1 LLQLSDGS
9 LAYLQTRGF
18 RHGPPDVMAELARG
32 EEVNPTRYYFRVA
45 MQFETASKS
54 FAWLNHIVGLGS
66 AMRLP
71 SAVVYDAYV
80 VR

>member
-1 LLQLSDGS
+1 
-9 LAYLQTRGF
+9 
-18 RHGPPDVMAELARG
+18 MAELARG
-32 EEVNPTRYYFRVA
+32 EEVDPTRYYFRVT

-54 FAWLNHIVGLGS
+54 FAWLNHIVCLGS

-71 SAVVYDAYV
+71 RAVVYDAYV